1 VTRSARN
8 EPPRRLENNVMKK
21 LGKRF
26 VQYYYDADVDA
37 DADVSLLML
46 MS

>member
-1 VTRSARN
+1 M
-8 EPPRRLENNVMKK
+8 MKK
-21 LGKRF
+21 LDERF
-26 VQYYYDADVDA
+26 VQYYDADVDA

>member
-1 VTRSARN
+1 M
-8 EPPRRLENNVMKK
+8 MKK
-21 LGKRF
+21 LDKRF
-26 VQYYYDADVDA
+26 VQYYDADVDA